1 MKKEVPLDTGGLI
14 PLLSNANVQLASQ
27 ADLLL
32 LLASLTPLLGQP
44 NCLVPFS
51 AESEPGR
58 SLELQLDTL
67 SPSL

>member
-32 LLASLTPLLGQP
+32 LLGQ
-44 NCLVPFS
+44 NRGC
-51 AESEPGR
+51 AWA
-58 SLELQLDTL
+58 LEDKADK
-67 SPSL
+67 